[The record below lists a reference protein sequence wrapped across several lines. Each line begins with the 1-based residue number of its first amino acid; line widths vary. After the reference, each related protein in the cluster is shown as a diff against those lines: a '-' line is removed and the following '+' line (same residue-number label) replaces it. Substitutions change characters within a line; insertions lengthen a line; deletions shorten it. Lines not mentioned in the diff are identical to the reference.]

1 MEKNNLCLTNVDIK
15 SVEPID
21 VKTRNA
27 LKETVSLAIE
37 ITAKNQEEDAI
48 RQSDKSKQESE
59 GQLERLKIDYNSKT
73 EKKKMDLL
81 TLQAESRSIMEGG
94 RANAEARALAT
105 ANLIKTETGLELANL
120 KSKAQ
125 DTLFTAEAFRDNE
138 VHRVKLSHQKFM
150 SDLRIHHEKEM
161 SEVEANKFEQM
172 IGTLGKETLVAI
184 ANSGMESK
192 VAMLE
197 GLGLKGYLL
206 TDGKSPINLFN
217 AANGMVE
224 KK

>member
-48 RQSDKSKQESE
+48 RQSDKTKQESE

-105 ANLIKTETGLELANL
+105 ANLIKTETGLELATL

-138 VHRVKLSHQKFM
+138 VHRGIFI
-150 SDLRIHHEKEM
+150 RI
-161 SEVEANKFEQM
+161 
-172 IGTLGKETLVAI
+172 
-184 ANSGMESK
+184 
-192 VAMLE
+192 
-197 GLGLKGYLL
+197 
-206 TDGKSPINLFN
+206 
-217 AANGMVE
+217 
-224 KK
+224 